1 MLETELT
8 GNFEVFNEALIK
20 VRDTLMQLC
29 LLRLLEAAAEAEAA
43 AASFSRLMM
52 ASGGASDWHWLSCS
66 LSLACSHVCV
76 CECVC
81 SMLKSLW
88 PSSCRGFATTVP
100 LALLAD
106 HGGRCRCTF
115 APTLTER

>member
-1 MLETELT
+1 
-8 GNFEVFNEALIK
+8 
-20 VRDTLMQLC
+20 MQLC

-88 PSSCRGFATTVP
+88 PSSCRGFATTV
-100 LALLAD
+100 LALLAEAAA
-106 HGGRCRCTF
+106 HCTF
-115 APTLTER
+115 APTLNAKACSSSTALQARQPTSQ